1 MKMVKLIGLKR
12 FPYGRKSIQKDEA
25 FEAPIRDARVLVIM
39 GRARQDLSPAPVAQ
53 AVQPAAAATEAPPR
67 RRNYRRRDMAAE

>member
-1 MKMVKLIGLKR
+1 MQKVKLIGLKR
-12 FPYGRKSIQKDEA
+12 FPYGRKTIQKDES
-25 FEAPIRDARVLVIM
+25 FEATPRDARVLVVM

-53 AVQPAAAATEAPPR
+53 TVQQVAAATEVPPR